1 MASIGTILGVIVVWI
16 IFSALVALGLS
27 IYEYRKLPEM
37 SSEKADVVNAIKLFM
52 YASTIVSIFMLALFM
67 NNGYKPFV

>member
-1 MASIGTILGVIVVWI
+1 MASIGTILGVIFVWI
-16 IFSALVALGLS
+16 VFSAIIALGLS
-27 IYEYRKLPEM
+27 IYEYRNLPDM
-37 SSEKADVVNAIKLFM
+37 SNEKADVVNAIKLFM